1 MNTPQTNPET
11 KPVFGVD
18 YYVGHIFIVSYIL
31 AGLGVQLFYYLK
43 NGGFRVLSVATWPWI
58 LTGSSFLLL
67 ISSVVYFF
75 ALLSIARNM
84 KARLDE
90 LDVSWYTMLPY
101 ILYVFIW
108 LAMTGRLLVYYISPE
123 GIFYGN

>member
-1 MNTPQTNPET
+1 MNNPQTERDA

-18 YYVGHIFIVSYIL
+18 YYVGHIFIVTYIL
-31 AGLGVQLFYYLK
+31 TGLGVQLFYYLK
-43 NGGFRVLSVATWPWI
+43 YGGFRVLSVATWPWI

-67 ISSVVYFF
+67 LSSVLYFF
-75 ALLSIARNM
+75 ALLAIAHNM

-90 LDVSWYTMLPY
+90 LDISWFTVLPY

-123 GIFYGN
+123 GIFIGA